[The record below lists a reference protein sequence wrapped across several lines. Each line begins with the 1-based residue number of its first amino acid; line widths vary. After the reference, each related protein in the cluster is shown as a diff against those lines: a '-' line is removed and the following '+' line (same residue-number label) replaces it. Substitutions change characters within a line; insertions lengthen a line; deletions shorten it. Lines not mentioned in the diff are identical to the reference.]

1 MDLYPLAWPLL
12 RCLAP
17 EAAHRATLAGLRAGL
32 AGRASAADGPELACS
47 VFGLD
52 FANPVGLAP
61 GFDKNA
67 VAMGALAALGFGFVE
82 VGGVTP
88 RPQPGNAR
96 PRVFRLVEDEAVINR
111 LGFNNKG
118 LDRAARRIA
127 AAGPLPCPLG
137 ANLGI
142 NKDATDPAA
151 DFVAG
156 IERLGPLVGYAT
168 VNVSSPNTPG
178 LRDLQDRAALD
189 ALLGRV
195 MEARD
200 RLPERPRPLAVLVKI
215 APDLDEAA
223 LTGIVETAL
232 ARNVDGLVVSNTTTA
247 RPETLRS
254 RHRTEA
260 GGLSG
265 RPLFEASTRMVATVY
280 RMTDGAMPLIGVGGI
295 ASGADAYAKIRAGAS
310 LVQLYTA
317 LIYRGPVLIGRI
329 KADLARRLGADGIAR
344 IADAVGRDAAG

>member
-1 MDLYPLAWPLL
+1 MDLFTLARPLL
-12 RCLAP
+12 RCLTP

-32 AGRASAADGPELACS
+32 AGRAWGADTPVLAGT
-47 VFGLD
+47 VFGLN

-67 VAMGALAALGFGFVE
+67 VAAQALAALGFGFVE
-82 VGGVTP
+82 IGGVTP
-88 RPQPGNAR
+88 RPHPGNPR

-118 LDRAARRIA
+118 LDAVARRIA
-127 AAGPLPCPLG
+127 VVGPLPCPLG

-142 NKDATDPAA
+142 NKGAADPAA

-156 IERLGPLVGYAT
+156 VERLGPRVDYVT
-168 VNVSSPNTPG
+168 VNISSPNTPG
-178 LRDLQDRAALD
+178 LRDLQERAALD

-195 MEARD
+195 MEARN
-200 RLPERPRPLAVLVKI
+200 RLPVRPRALPVLVKI

-223 LTGIVETAL
+223 LAGVVETVL
-232 ARNVDGLVVSNTTTA
+232 ARNVNGLVIGNTMTA
-247 RPETLRS
+247 RPATLRS
-254 RHRTEA
+254 RHRAET

-265 RPLFEASTRMVATVY
+265 RPLFEPSTRMLANVY
-280 RMTDGAMPLIGVGGI
+280 RMTGGALPLIGVGGI
-295 ASGADAYAKIRAGAS
+295 ASGEDAYAKICAGAS

-317 LIYRGPVLIGRI
+317 LIYRGPGLIGRI
-329 KADLARRLGADGIAR
+329 KADLARQLAADGFAR
-344 IADAVGRDAAG
+344 ISDAVGRDAAD

>member
-1 MDLYPLAWPLL
+1 MDFFPLAAPLL
-12 RCLAP
+12 HCLSP
-17 EAAHRATLAGLRAGL
+17 ETAHRATLAGLRAGF
-32 AGRASAADGPELACS
+32 AGRAGGADGPELASS

-52 FANPVGLAP
+52 FSNPVGLAP

-67 VAMGALAALGFGFVE
+67 VAMEALCALGFGFVE
-82 VGGVTP
+82 IGGVTP
-88 RPQPGNAR
+88 RPQPGNPR
-96 PRVFRLVEDEAVINR
+96 PRVFRLTADGAVINR

-118 LDRAARRIA
+118 LDAVARRIA
-127 AAGPLPCPLG
+127 ATGRLPCPLG

-142 NKDATDPAA
+142 NKGSADPAA

-156 IERLGPLVGYAT
+156 IERLGPLIDYAT

-178 LRDLQDRAALD
+178 LRDLQERAALD

-200 RLPERPRPLAVLVKI
+200 RLPVRPRSLPVLVKI
-215 APDLDEAA
+215 APDLDEATLA
-223 LTGIVETAL
+223 GIVETAL

-247 RPETLRS
+247 RPDGLRS
-254 RHRTEA
+254 RHRAET

-265 RPLFEASTRMVATVY
+265 RPLFAPSTRMLAAAY
-280 RMTDGAMPLIGVGGI
+280 RLTGGALPLIGVGGI
-295 ASGADAYAKIRAGAS
+295 ASGPDAYAKIRAGAS

-317 LIYRGPVLIGRI
+317 LIYQGPALVGRI
-329 KADLARRLGADGIAR
+329 KTDLTRCLAADGYTR
-344 IADAVGRDAAG
+344 IADAVGRDAVA